1 MEVDKRE
8 LWVRFFN
15 ATTRKELD
23 EIVELDPTFDK
34 VVNRL
39 LELSADPEIIAQ
51 YEAEEKKRIEEDA
64 LEVKNLKEF
73 IETKYLTSVK
83 NEEEAEDFTMDM

>member
-73 IETKYLTSVK
+73 IETKYLASVK
-83 NEEEAEDFTMDM
+83 NEEEAEDFTMEM